1 MYSLH
6 QECIIYNKGNY
17 VFLTSRMLFY
27 NRGNFLPVF
36 TLRDKIIG
44 VNCISYDMNNSSL
57 LQLKHETGRWRSGAL
72 FFQEKS
78 GSTVFLLSKV
88 LWSSDQSLLRSIS
101 GYFPDIIESEEAHPL
116 KSMELQ
122 ISQISSFFS
131 FPKFCT
137 KNIILSELQR

>member
-57 LQLKHETGRWRSGAL
+57 LQLKHETGR
-72 FFQEKS
+72 
-78 GSTVFLLSKV
+78 
-88 LWSSDQSLLRSIS
+88 
-101 GYFPDIIESEEAHPL
+101 
-116 KSMELQ
+116 
-122 ISQISSFFS
+122 
-131 FPKFCT
+131 
-137 KNIILSELQR
+137 